1 MNNISE
7 MRATVGI
14 TSNIVRLLL
23 LIRAMLLLFQLLNT
37 QVILV
42 LCSLKRY

>member
-1 MNNISE
+1 MNNIIE